1 MNEENK
7 DKNIHQDDFK
17 KLVEFMEH
25 FGDKDLLNQFSSE
38 DFNIEKIKKALQ
50 AKEQFENFSES
61 LKYSVRGIWKL
72 LPSISALSAMLLIV
86 ATFNHELIPINLSVK
101 LLLSIFLA
109 LIPLGIWGAFIDLA
123 KAVDSSLKGITKV
136 VKEGTGKDID
146 DQIKKAKKL
155 TILGILPLVVVS
167 IFSLAILVMIFLI
180 WKIDLVGLFIKII

>member
-1 MNEENK
+1 MNRKMNMPKKMQITNK
-7 DKNIHQDDFK
+7 KECPKCKSFDIVKTGSIWRTDVIDDSNQ
-17 KLVEFMEH
+17 
-25 FGDKDLLNQFSSE
+25 DKDAIYECKDCGNRF
-38 DFNIEKIKKALQ
+38 
-50 AKEQFENFSES
+50 
-61 LKYSVRGIWKL
+61 
-72 LPSISALSAMLLIV
+72 
-86 ATFNHELIPINLSVK
+86 
-101 LLLSIFLA
+101 IFLA

-180 WKIDLVGLFIKII
+180 WKIDLVGLLIKII